1 MSASQILNTIFV
13 MEDLNDDSCKKR
25 RGALMRLIT
34 RIQDKE
40 GIPRPEKRAPKG
52 TAKGKKRKRS
62 PTKKKKQK
70 VMVKKPIVLQPGQ
83 VYLQQ
88 RPDGTTVPITLG
100 EDNTAYEMHYV

>member
-1 MSASQILNTIFV
+1 MGKSALLRDRARKLTKNHPEMSASQILNTIFV
-13 MEDLNDDSCKKR
+13 MEEDLNDSCKKR

-62 PTKKKKQK
+62 PPTKKKKQK
-70 VMVKKPIVLQPGQ
+70 VMVKKPIVLQPG
-83 VYLQQ
+83 
-88 RPDGTTVPITLG
+88 
-100 EDNTAYEMHYV
+100 